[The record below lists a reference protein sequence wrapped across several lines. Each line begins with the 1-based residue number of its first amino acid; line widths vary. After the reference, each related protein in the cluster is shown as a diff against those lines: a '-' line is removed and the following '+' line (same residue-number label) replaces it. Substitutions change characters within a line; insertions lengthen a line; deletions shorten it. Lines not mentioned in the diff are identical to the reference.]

1 MSALTEKEKD
11 LLALLAKLKRP
22 PRKPSDEIEW
32 TESEVQRRLNGLVE
46 ELMKAAVAAGNDERL
61 SLEERALYLRQGDIL
76 STAVAD
82 LIARLPDPDDRFTLL
97 KALGSTTLIAY
108 EAAEHLDAY
117 VREQK
122 RTTPATEATTALG
135 DDVRESVVAVAKRR
149 HDPAYPPKSR
159 RSFAQQIVN
168 DVNKELRRR
177 NPKHA
182 PVSWHTVE
190 KHLRPLNL
198 SYRNK

>member
-1 MSALTEKEKD
+1 VPACRPAAPEKEELVSALTEKEKD

-82 LIARLPDPDDRFTLL
+82 LIARLPDPDDRF
-97 KALGSTTLIAY
+97 
-108 EAAEHLDAY
+108 DAY